1 MGGFGSSRILI
12 TVLVVVLAC
21 GFHWRQQVKIAL
33 TKAALD
39 STTHFTR
46 QPHQPAD
53 GCPSSS
59 CQVIEFMYRYIM
71 GSKQPQQTVQQ
82 VRTHLHSIT
91 SKNPVINNLDLAEA
105 DVVRT
110 AVPAPFRK
118 HHVKRLEFRRW
129 C

>member
-1 MGGFGSSRILI
+1 MQYGVGCTLHHPGDFFGI
-12 TVLVVVLAC
+12 V
-21 GFHWRQQVKIAL
+21 
-33 TKAALD
+33 
-39 STTHFTR
+39 
-46 QPHQPAD
+46 
-53 GCPSSS
+53 
-59 CQVIEFMYRYIM
+59 YIM

-82 VRTHLHSIT
+82 IRAHLHSIT